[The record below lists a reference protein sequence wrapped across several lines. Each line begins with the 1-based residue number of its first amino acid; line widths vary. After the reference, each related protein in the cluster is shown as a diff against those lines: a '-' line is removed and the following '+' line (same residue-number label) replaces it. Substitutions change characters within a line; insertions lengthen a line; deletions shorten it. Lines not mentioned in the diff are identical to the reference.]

1 VERRFAVHAG
11 ARVALIAVTALATSA
26 TAAPRG
32 RRARVEFNR
41 GVKAYATKHYEAA
54 ASALARSYA
63 LEHDP
68 ETLFAWAQTERKL
81 DRCDKAVELYGKLL
95 ALHLPEANKRAVE
108 DQLAECK
115 QILAAQAPAP
125 SPDTTPPAPAPD
137 ATPPRDTAPS
147 PDTTP
152 PDTTPPRD
160 TAPPPDTTPPDTTPP
175 PPAAAISSTPAPDA
189 SVTAAPAE
197 GRAWWRDP
205 VGDGLLIAGAAG
217 AGVGIA
223 MLISGHDADQAK
235 AGATSYAGYTALSD
249 QARSRGQ
256 IGIIASAAGGA
267 LLVTGIVWYATHRDH
282 PERPAVAAWLAPGAG
297 GLAVSGAF

>member
-1 VERRFAVHAG
+1 MERRFAVHAG

-41 GVKAYATKHYEAA
+41 GVKAYATRHYEAA

-81 DRCDKAVELYGKLL
+81 DHCDKAVELYGKLL

-125 SPDTTPPAPAPD
+125 APDTTPPAPAPD
-137 ATPPRDTAPS
+137 TTPPTPA

-152 PDTTPPRD
+152 PAPAPDT
-160 TAPPPDTTPPDTTPP
+160 TTPPDTTPP
-175 PPAAAISSTPAPDA
+175 PPAAAMSSAPAPDA
-189 SVTAAPAE
+189 SVAAAPAE

-205 VGDGLLIAGAAG
+205 VGDGLVIAGAAG

-235 AGATSYAGYTALSD
+235 AGAASYADYKALSD